1 MPVSTKTRDVE
12 IAAKELIYLHTC
24 HNKGKNLIYPKAF
37 CSMMTPVSAM
47 ELGIM
52 LTNTTIICV
61 MASNDLLVLEPDK
74 IIYHNR
80 IMLALLLSLI
90 LNE

>member
-1 MPVSTKTRDVE
+1 
-12 IAAKELIYLHTC
+12 
-24 HNKGKNLIYPKAF
+24 
-37 CSMMTPVSAM
+37 MTPVSAM

-52 LTNTTIICV
+52 LTNTTTICV